1 MIKNCICVISLLLMS
16 SVVFS
21 QQSNSK
27 KKAKNIILMIGDG
40 MGTAQIFAGLTAS
53 KGKLNL
59 ERFPFSGFHKSQP
72 SEGYVTDSGAGATA
86 FSIGKKTYNG
96 AIGVDA
102 TKLAQPTILEIAERN
117 KLATGMVVSC
127 AVTHATPASF
137 IAHQPSRGMQE
148 EIAADFLK
156 TDIDVFIGGGR
167 KYFNQRKDGRNLL
180 DSLKA
185 RQYQVLDT
193 LTAIVKVNSGKLA
206 GFIADGEPP
215 KVSEGRGD
223 QLLQSTH
230 TALKLLQQN
239 KNGFFLMVEGSQI
252 DWGGHANDIDYLTT
266 EMIDFDK
273 AIGAVLDFAAKDGN
287 TLVIVTGDHETGGL
301 SLNGGDIKAG
311 KVDAKFTT
319 KGHTAVMIPVFAYG
333 PGAEAFGGIYENNT
347 IFDKMMS
354 AFRFK

>member
-1 MIKNCICVISLLLMS
+1 
-16 SVVFS
+16 
-21 QQSNSK
+21 
-27 KKAKNIILMIGDG
+27 
-40 MGTAQIFAGLTAS
+40 MGTAQIFAGLTAN
-53 KGKLNL
+53 KGTLNL
-59 ERFPFSGFHKSQP
+59 ERFPVSGFHKSQ
-72 SEGYVTDSGAGATA
+72 SADRYVTDSGAGATA

-102 TKLAQPTILEIAERN
+102 TKVAFPTILEIAERN

-148 EIAADFLK
+148 EIAVDFLQ

-167 KYFNQRKDGRNLL
+167 KYFNQRKDGRDLT
-180 DSLKA
+180 DSLRA
-185 RQYQVLDT
+185 RNYRVLDT
-193 LTAIVKVNSGKLA
+193 LTDIIKVSSGKLA

-252 DWGGHANDIDYLTT
+252 DWGSHANDIDYATT

-273 AIGAVLDFAAKDGN
+273 AIGAALDFAAKDGN

-301 SLNGGDIKAG
+301 SLTGGDIKAG

-333 PGAEAFGGIYENNT
+333 PGAEAFGGIYENNA
-347 IFDKMMS
+347 IFDKMM
-354 AFRFK
+354 AVFRLK